1 MISNY
6 NFEGI
11 INGFILDETLI
22 DCNNVI
28 CDVNSQILTISKK
41 MYNKLGYDKSIKEL
55 DEYERFELL
64 LNAYL
69 LSKPGYIV
77 FKNMFCDFSFENIK
91 KLKLLF
97 RDLKKRKVCKF
108 IICTKNLDLIMD
120 LCDYVVTDDKCGKP
134 VDVFKNKKG
143 DLPFCSKFVREL
155 EEIKGKKFGIYH
167 NNISDLAKDVYRY
180 VR

>member
-28 CDVNSQILTISKK
+28 CDVDSQILTISKK
-41 MYNKLGYDKSIKEL
+41 MYNKIGYNKNINEL

-64 LNAYL
+64 LKAYL
-69 LSKPGYIV
+69 LSKPKYIV
-77 FKNMFCDFSFENIK
+77 FKNLFCDFSFENIQ

-108 IICTKNLDLIMD
+108 VICSKNLDLIMD
-120 LCDYVVTDDKCGKP
+120 LCDYVVTDSKCGKP

-155 EEIKGKKFGIYH
+155 EEAKEKKFGIYH

>member
-64 LNAYL
+64 LNAYYIL
-69 LSKPGYIV
+69 RNRASAERDETYLGY
-77 FKNMFCDFSFENIK
+77 DDEA
-91 KLKLLF
+91 
-97 RDLKKRKVCKF
+97 
-108 IICTKNLDLIMD
+108 LIMAG
-120 LCDYVVTDDKCGKP
+120 L
-134 VDVFKNKKG
+134 
-143 DLPFCSKFVREL
+143 
-155 EEIKGKKFGIYH
+155 KGKTDK
-167 NNISDLAKDVYRY
+167 
-180 VR
+180 

>member
-69 LSKPGYIV
+69 LSKPEYLQAV
-77 FKNMFCDFSFENIK
+77 WD
-91 KLKLLF
+91 
-97 RDLKKRKVCKF
+97 
-108 IICTKNLDLIMD
+108 
-120 LCDYVVTDDKCGKP
+120 
-134 VDVFKNKKG
+134 
-143 DLPFCSKFVREL
+143 
-155 EEIKGKKFGIYH
+155 YH
-167 NNISDLAKDVYRY
+167 NAHQD
-180 VR
+180 

>member
-28 CDVNSQILTISKK
+28 CDVDSQILTISKK
-41 MYNKLGYDKSIKEL
+41 MYNKIGYNKNINEL

-64 LNAYL
+64 LKAYL
-69 LSKPGYIV
+69 LSKPEYIV
-77 FKNMFCDFSFENIK
+77 FKNMFCDFSFENIQ

-108 IICTKNLDLIMD
+108 VICSKNLDLIMD
-120 LCDYVVTDDKCGKP
+120 LCDYVVTDSKCGKP

-155 EEIKGKKFGIYH
+155 EEAKEKKFGIYH

>member
-1 MISNY
+1 
-6 NFEGI
+6 
-11 INGFILDETLI
+11 
-22 DCNNVI
+22 
-28 CDVNSQILTISKK
+28 
-41 MYNKLGYDKSIKEL
+41 
-55 DEYERFELL
+55 
-64 LNAYL
+64 
-69 LSKPGYIV
+69 
-77 FKNMFCDFSFENIK
+77 MFCDFYFENIK

-155 EEIKGKKFGIYH
+155 EETKGKKFGIYH

>member
-28 CDVNSQILTISKK
+28 CDVDSQILTISKK
-41 MYNKLGYDKSIKEL
+41 MYNKIGYNKNINEL

-64 LNAYL
+64 LKAYL
-69 LSKPGYIV
+69 LSKPKYIV
-77 FKNMFCDFSFENIK
+77 FKNLFCDFSFENIQ

-97 RDLKKRKVCKF
+97 RNLKKRKVCKF
-108 IICTKNLDLIMD
+108 VICSKNLDLIMD
-120 LCDYVVTDDKCGKP
+120 LCDYVVTDSKCGKP

-155 EEIKGKKFGIYH
+155 EEVKEKKFGIYH